1 MFCWTYVGSSNN
13 NIPPITRSIACSKC
27 FIEINFEE
35 CLAAISAASLQTLA
49 TSAPAS
55 QQLRLIGLRLIPEK
69 RAQFI
74 LLLLYRRVF
83 ISHNRQSY
91 KRKAIYGRNIPHSNA
106 EQPNLPQ
113 ETLLMSWDA
122 TQKHD
127 TWLECERNPYHGELT
142 FDKAK
147 QVSGRILCI
156 KIYEFLHQYGYG
168 KNHWTRLWQDRMIKN
183 RIDKAWSDWHIA
195 TV

>member
-1 MFCWTYVGSSNN
+1 MFGWTYVGSSNN

-35 CLAAISAASLQTLA
+35 CLAAISAASLHTLA
-49 TSAPAS
+49 TSAPVS
-55 QQLRLIGLRLIPEK
+55 QQLRLIGLRLIPETIK

-106 EQPNLPQ
+106 VQPNLPQ

-122 TQKHD
+122 TEKHD
-127 TWLECERNPYHGELT
+127 TWLECERNLYHGELT

-156 KIYEFLHQYGYG
+156 KIYMFLHQYGYG
-168 KNHWTRLWQDRMIKN
+168 KNTGQDRLIKK